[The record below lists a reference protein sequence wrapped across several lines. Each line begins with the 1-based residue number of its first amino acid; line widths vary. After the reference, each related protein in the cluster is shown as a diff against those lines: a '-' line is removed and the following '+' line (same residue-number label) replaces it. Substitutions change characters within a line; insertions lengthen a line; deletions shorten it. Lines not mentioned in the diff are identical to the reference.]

1 VEIPQPH
8 RAVGVAGDQGAG
20 VSIWLADFGRQ
31 RLRDEGWAGLVT
43 GRHVVGAITNPT
55 IFATAITGS
64 GAYEEELRDLALL
77 NVEVDEA
84 THGVDG
90 RVHYLSRIDE
100 RPCRPRWPRNP
111 RERPWTACISS
122 STLRPHTSVSVASC
136 RTTPIVGWHSAGGG
150 SRCGFAVGVEAGPPP

>member
-1 VEIPQPH
+1 M
-8 RAVGVAGDQGAG
+8 
-20 VSIWLADFGRQ
+20 SIWLADFGRQ

-122 STLRPHTSVSVASC
+122 STLRPHNF
-136 RTTPIVGWHSAGGG
+136 RERGHFRSALRQMQGG
-150 SRCGFAVGVEAGPPP
+150 SAILPRMSTAATPTQ